1 MVADEDPFEAARRG
15 TLEEIGSAIP
25 EGLDEIKLE
34 VVKGEFEVVGEKPL
48 TRAPTQW
55 EETIESPSYPGL
67 STVYTLYQ
75 VEVIVAGLPLL
86 GFTTQEMGEDR
97 MLRVTHVWMWH
108 PTIETSGEF
117 SLNRVQEALLQRL
130 YRGSERAAVE
140 LLHGGSSGA
149 LVLKVNSWDTNG
161 GLNEPTIVRLDHTKA
176 LESEVQQTVA
186 MLEHLGTSAATILKP
201 AEHIGQWSGTVF
213 ECGVPRA

>member
-67 STVYTLYQ
+67 STVYRLHQ
-75 VEVIVAGLPLL
+75 VEVIVASLPLL

-97 MLRVTHVWMWH
+97 MLRVTHVWVWQ

-117 SLNRVQEALLQRL
+117 SLNRVQEAVALLQRL
-130 YRGSERAAVE
+130 YRGSERV
-140 LLHGGSSGA
+140 LNVRQSSCCT
-149 LVLKVNSWDTNG
+149 W
-161 GLNEPTIVRLDHTKA
+161 R
-176 LESEVQQTVA
+176 Q
-186 MLEHLGTSAATILKP
+186 LGRV
-201 AEHIGQWSGTVF
+201 GTQ
-213 ECGVPRA
+213 GK